1 MLKYAREEN
10 HLDSGDEK
18 CQRTF
23 PRFHDTA
30 NKPAFGLFISF
41 GVFFLV
47 CKECSCL
54 PISVNDETPSLA
66 LPEDAL
72 PASQRGARAWAAL

>member
-18 CQRTF
+18 CQRAF

-41 GVFFLV
+41 GVFFWSA
-47 CKECSCL
+47 K
-54 PISVNDETPSLA
+54 SVPVF
-66 LPEDAL
+66 P
-72 PASQRGARAWAAL
+72 PA